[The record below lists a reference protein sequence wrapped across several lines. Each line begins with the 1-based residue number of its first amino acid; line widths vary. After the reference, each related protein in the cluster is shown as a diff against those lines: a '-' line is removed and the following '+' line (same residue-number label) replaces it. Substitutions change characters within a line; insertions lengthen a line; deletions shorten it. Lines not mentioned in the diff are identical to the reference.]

1 MEYFKTICTILKQI
15 NLLKNNMATNILPLK
30 EQSIAEIYNGNQVTY
45 EVPIYQ
51 RNYAWEVD
59 EITAL
64 IQDVYDAYLQNINLT
79 TKGTYFIGTLV
90 SYHKGDQVYEVIDG
104 QQRLTTINLVLSALG
119 VSLQNKL
126 TYRARK
132 KSNETIKSIPLFNVD
147 EKDSGIINGYTYAR
161 AAIDKIVPEK
171 DLDSFKTYFQDN
183 VHIIHYNVPKDID
196 LNHYFEIMNSRGEQL
211 EKHEI
216 IKARLIEQLKEE
228 DKVTFSQLWENCSI
242 MNVYIQQKYR
252 EEAIFGK
259 THAEFVIT
267 DFDALPKLETGS
279 GKKSILDF
287 VNGKVADQMKGND
300 DNLDSFQPIIDFS
313 NLLLIVLKI
322 TRIKEPNFNA
332 SNFTLDDK
340 ELIREFDKLKEEN
353 IPLDEAFVKEFGYN
367 LLKTKY
373 FLDNYIVHHSN
384 ENETQESHPWKLQ
397 RWQKEGKN
405 EQLKNLDSDSEIQ
418 NKLVQLL
425 SMFEVSFT
433 ARQRKN
439 YLFYCLLHLFN
450 EGSDIGKYYEFVN
463 GLANKYFKDVY
474 LDPTKLNSINTPNP
488 GSFDSTILINNLLDI
503 TAHNTELH
511 FNNIYGDGTLKSDGI
526 PLFVFNYLDYKLWE
540 KYFVEL
546 RGEKTTEDTRKR
558 KDFFDTLGCSDFG
571 LKLFENFYFSRTR
584 RSLEHFFPQ
593 AKADGEEGRPTQD
606 QINCLGNYA
615 MIGSEINSSG
625 NSWDPNAKLSHYLDN
640 GKIRQVSV
648 ASIKFMIMMQ
658 ACKDNLFKK
667 NRLQGLEWIH
677 EDIKAHQV
685 KMQDVFIDVIR
696 LTDNR

>member
-1 MEYFKTICTILKQI
+1 
-15 NLLKNNMATNILPLK
+15 MASNILPLK

-51 RNYAWEVD
+51 RNYAWEDD

-64 IQDVYDAYLQNINLT
+64 IQDVFDAYLQNKNVIK
-79 TKGTYFIGTLV
+79 KGTYFIGTLV

-119 VSLQNKL
+119 VPRQNKL

-132 KSNETIKSIPLFNVD
+132 KSNETINSIPLFNID
-147 EKDSGIINGYTYAR
+147 EKDNGIINGFDYAR
-161 AAIDKIVPEK
+161 NAIKKIVPEN
-171 DLDSFKTYFQDN
+171 DLENFKSYFQEN
-183 VHIIHYNVPKDID
+183 VHLIHYNVPRDID

-216 IKARLIEQLKEE
+216 IKARMIEQLNEE

-242 MNVYIQQKYR
+242 MNIYIQQKYR
-252 EEAIFGK
+252 QEAIFGK
-259 THAEFVIT
+259 THCELIIES
-267 DFDALPKLETGS
+267 FDALPKVEVGAS
-279 GKKSILDF
+279 KKSILEL
-287 VNGKVADQMKGND
+287 VNGKVADQTTGNN
-300 DNLDSFQPIIDFS
+300 DNLDIFQPIIDFS

-332 SNFTLDDK
+332 SNFSLDDK
-340 ELIREFDKLKEEN
+340 ELIREFDKLKAEN
-353 IPLDEAFVKEFGYN
+353 IPLDELFVKEFGYN
-367 LLKTKY
+367 LLKAKY

-384 ENETQESHPWKLQ
+384 ENDTIESNPWKLQ
-397 RWQKEGKN
+397 FWQKEGKN
-405 EQLKNLDSDSEIQ
+405 EYLKNLDGESEIQ
-418 NKLVQLL
+418 YKLVQLL

-450 EGSDIGKYYEFVN
+450 QGNDISKYYDFVN
-463 GLANKYFKDVY
+463 DLAVKYFKDVY
-474 LDPTKLNSINTPNP
+474 LDPIKVNSINTPNP
-488 GSFDSTILINNLLDI
+488 GSFDSTILIYNKLDI
-503 TAHNTELH
+503 KHRNLNID
-511 FNNIYGDGTLKSDGI
+511 FINIYGDGSIKSKGI

-540 KYFVEL
+540 KYFDEL
-546 RGEKTTEDTRKR
+546 RGEKTKEGSSERKI
-558 KDFFDTLGCSDFG
+558 FFEALGCNDFG
-571 LKLFENFYFSRTR
+571 LKLFEQFYFSRTR

-593 AKADGEEGRPTQD
+593 AKADGKQNKPTQD

-658 ACKDNLFKK
+658 ICKENMLEKK
-667 NRLQGLEWIH
+667 RLQSLEWIY
-677 EDIKAHQV
+677 EDIQEHQV
-685 KMQDVFIDVIR
+685 KMINI
-696 LTDNR
+696 LN

>member
-1 MEYFKTICTILKQI
+1 
-15 NLLKNNMATNILPLK
+15 MAKNILPLK

-51 RNYAWEVD
+51 RNYAWEDD

-64 IQDVYDAYLQNINLT
+64 IQDVYDAYLQNRNASK
-79 TKGTYFIGTLV
+79 KGTYFIGTLV

-119 VSLQNKL
+119 VPRQNKL

-147 EKDSGIINGYTYAR
+147 EKDSGIINGFGYAKN
-161 AAIDKIVPEK
+161 AINKIVPEQ
-171 DLDSFKTYFQDN
+171 DLEYFKIFFQEN
-183 VHIIHYNVPKDID
+183 VHLIHYNVPRDID

-216 IKARLIEQLKEE
+216 IKARLIEQLNEE
-228 DKVTFSQLWENCSI
+228 DKVTFSQLWDSCST

-252 EEAIFGK
+252 QEAIFGK
-259 THAEFVIT
+259 SHCEFIIEN
-267 DFDALPKLETGS
+267 FDGLPKVEAGV
-279 GKKSILDF
+279 GKKSILKLM
-287 VNGKVADQMKGND
+287 NGKVADQMPGNN

-322 TRIKEPNFNA
+322 TRIKDPNFNA

-340 ELIREFDKLKEEN
+340 ELIREFDKLKEAK
-353 IPLDEAFVKEFGYN
+353 IPLDEAFVKNFGFN
-367 LLKTKY
+367 LLHVRY
-373 FLDNYIVHHSN
+373 LLDNYVVHHSN

-397 RWQKEGKN
+397 RWYKKGKE
-405 EQLKNLDSDSEIQ
+405 EHLVNLDGDSELQ
-418 NKLVQLL
+418 DKLVQLL

-433 ARQRKN
+433 PRQRKN
-439 YLFYCLLHLFN
+439 YLFYCLLHLIN
-450 EGSDIGKYYEFVN
+450 EGRNIKKYYRFVN
-463 GLANKYFKDVY
+463 GLAVKYFKDIY
-474 LDPTKLNSINTPNP
+474 LDHTKLNTINTPNP
-488 GSFDSTILINNLLDI
+488 GSFDSTILINNSLDV
-503 TAHNTELH
+503 TPHNTKLD
-511 FNNIYGDGTLKSDGI
+511 FTKIYGYGSLKSRGI

-546 RGEKTTEDTRKR
+546 RGEKTKESTRKR
-558 KDFFDTLGCSDFG
+558 KDFFVKLGCSDFG
-571 LKLFENFYFSRTR
+571 LKIFEQFYFSRTR
-584 RSLEHFFPQ
+584 RSLEHFYPQ
-593 AKADGEEGRPTQD
+593 AKADGKENKPTQD

-625 NSWDPNAKLSHYLDN
+625 NNWDPHAKLSHYLDH

-658 ACKDNLFKK
+658 MCKDNVLK
-667 NRLQGLEWIH
+667 NHRPSGLEWIFD
-677 EDIKAHQV
+677 DIQEHQR
-685 KMQDVFIDVIR
+685 KMEEI
-696 LTDNR
+696 LMHS